1 MSQNL
6 RAEDNSVIW
15 MQKRKRR
22 NTCLLDFFSGKLIF
36 GKEKNQSTNNWI
48 GSTRENKRG
57 NKISSFIK
65 LLFSKEWKNT

>member
-1 MSQNL
+1 MD
-6 RAEDNSVIW
+6 AEKGKGGILVYLI
-15 MQKRKRR
+15 
-22 NTCLLDFFSGKLIF
+22 FFSGKLIF
-36 GKEKNQSTNNWI
+36 GKEKNRSTNDWI